1 MFVVTSEEM
10 RRLDRLTIEDIGI
23 PAMVLMENA
32 GRALAEE
39 VPRVAA
45 AQRSGCSGLGSSGGG
60 DRSQCAALYNSGA
73 TDSAPRRERW
83 LVLAGKGNNGGD
95 GFAAARH
102 LMEAGLGVDVALAVP
117 AAELEGVAA
126 AQAAIAAR
134 FGVPCLDAS
143 ASGAPL
149 RWERYSGIVDAL
161 LGTGAAGPPR
171 EPYAALIRAA
181 NASGLPIVAA
191 DIPSGTDAD
200 TGAVHAPCIRA
211 VSTVALAFLK
221 RGLVQHPGAEYAG
234 QVTVAPIG
242 IPTSLARTENVPV
255 RYVTAQ
261 TAAAAL
267 GIDPHRSR
275 AADTHKGT
283 YGHVL
288 VAAGSASMMGAG
300 LLSAGAALRGGSGLV
315 TWALPASL
323 TPLAVNRPPELMLAP
338 LAEAPLPSHHLTPDQ
353 TAAAASPPGSRFTPA
368 AADVPYSGSSP
379 APAGWA
385 GVPPKALV
393 ELASSRSAMLIGPG
407 LGRWPGDTAWLR
419 RVWEETRCP
428 LVVDADALNMA
439 AEAAEFSAWTAP
451 EGRPTILT
459 PHPGEMSRLLGI
471 PTAQVQQDR
480 IGAAI
485 RYAQEHGVVL
495 VLKGAN
501 TVTALPDGRAYV
513 NSTGNPGMATGGAGD
528 VLAGL
533 IVSLLGQG
541 LPAGEAAAMGVY
553 LHGAAGDRAAQLRP
567 GGPASLLAGD
577 IISQL

>member
-39 VPRVAA
+39 VLRIAA
-45 AQRSGCSGLGSSGGG
+45 ASSGG
-60 DRSQCAALYNSGA
+60 SGVE
-73 TDSAPRRERW
+73 DVLRGQRW

-102 LMEAGLGVDVALAVP
+102 LMEAGLAVDVALAVP
-117 AAELEGVAA
+117 AAELAGEAA

-149 RWERYSGIVDAL
+149 LWERYSGVVDAL

-191 DIPSGTDAD
+191 DIPSGMDAD

-211 VSTVALAFLK
+211 ASTVALAFLK

-234 QVTVAPIG
+234 QVSVAPIG
-242 IPTSLARTENVPV
+242 IPASLARRENVPV

-267 GIDPHRSR
+267 GIDPHRPR
-275 AADTHKGT
+275 AADSHKGT

-288 VAAGSASMMGAG
+288 VAAGSATMMGAG
-300 LLSAGAALRGGSGLV
+300 MLAAGSALRGGSGLV

-323 TPLAVNRPPELMLAP
+323 TPLAVCRPLELMLAP
-338 LAEAPLPSHHLTPDQ
+338 LTETPLPVPGPAS
-353 TAAAASPPGSRFTPA
+353 AAAET
-368 AADVPYSGSSP
+368 
-379 APAGWA
+379 GWA
-385 GVPPKALV
+385 AVPP
-393 ELASSRSAMLIGPG
+393 ETLARLATSRSTLLIGPG
-407 LGRWPGDTAWLR
+407 LGRWTGDTAWLR
-419 RVWEETRCP
+419 HVWEEARCP
-428 LVVDADALNMA
+428 LVVDADALNMM
-439 AEAAEFSAWTAP
+439 AEATDFSTWKTP
-451 EGRPTILT
+451 EGRATILT

-471 PTAQVQQDR
+471 PSARVQQDR
-480 IGAAI
+480 IGSAI
-485 RYAQEHGVVL
+485 RYAKEHGVVL
-495 VLKGAN
+495 VLKGAR

-513 NSTGNPGMATGGAGD
+513 NGTGNPGMATGGSGD
-528 VLAGL
+528 VLAGV
-533 IVSLLGQG
+533 IASLLGQG
-541 LPAGEAAAMGVY
+541 LPAGEAAALGVY
-553 LHGAAGDRAAQLRP
+553 LHGTAGDRAAQLRP

-577 IISQL
+577 IIAQL

>member
-32 GRALAEE
+32 GRAIADE
-39 VPRVAA
+39 VLRVAA
-45 AQRSGCSGLGSSGGG
+45 MQRSGGSGPGHSRAGAGSPG
-60 DRSQCAALYNSGA
+60 AAAQHRPIL
-73 TDSAPRRERW
+73 PEHRRERW

-102 LMEAGLGVDVALAVP
+102 LMEAGLAVDVALAVP
-117 AAELEGVAA
+117 AAALDAEAA

-149 RWERYSGIVDAL
+149 HWERYSGVIDAL

-191 DIPSGTDAD
+191 DIPSGMDAD
-200 TGAVHAPCIRA
+200 TGAVHAACIRA

-221 RGLVQHPGAEYAG
+221 RGLVQQPGAEYAG

-242 IPTSLARTENVPV
+242 IPAALASGEKVPV

-300 LLSAGAALRGGSGLV
+300 WLAASAALRGGSGLV
-315 TWALPASL
+315 SWALPASL

-338 LAEAPLPSHHLTPDQ
+338 LAEAPPVAQSL
-353 TAAAASPPGSRFTPA
+353 ASGPA
-368 AADVPYSGSSP
+368 AAPNALPDS
-379 APAGWA
+379 AAAEAGWA
-385 GVPPKALV
+385 AVPPQS
-393 ELASSRSAMLIGPG
+393 LAGLAASHSAMLIGPG

-419 RVWEETRCP
+419 QVWEETRCP
-428 LVVDADALNMA
+428 LVVDADALNMM
-439 AEAAEFSAWTAP
+439 AEAADLPAWKTP

-485 RYAQEHGVVL
+485 RYAKEHGVVL
-495 VLKGAN
+495 VLKGAC
-501 TVTALPDGRAYV
+501 TVTALPNGQAYV
-513 NSTGNPGMATGGAGD
+513 NGTGNPGMATGGAGD

-577 IISQL
+577 IIAQL

>member
-32 GRALAEE
+32 GRAIAQE
-39 VPRVAA
+39 VLRVAA
-45 AQRSGCSGLGSSGGG
+45 VRGGG
-60 DRSQCAALYNSGA
+60 DGGLVSAESGGRSQGVKHSSNAV
-73 TDSAPRRERW
+73 DSAHRRERW

-95 GFAAARH
+95 GFASARH
-102 LMEAGLGVDVALAVP
+102 LMEAGLAVDVALAVP

-191 DIPSGTDAD
+191 DIPSGMDAD
-200 TGAVHAPCIRA
+200 TGAVHAACIRA
-211 VSTVALAFLK
+211 ISTVALAFLK

-242 IPTSLARTENVPV
+242 IPTSLARGENVPV
-255 RYVTAQ
+255 RYVNAQ

-288 VAAGSASMMGAG
+288 VAAGSASMIGAG

-315 TWALPASL
+315 SWALPASL
-323 TPLAVNRPPELMLAP
+323 SPLAVNRPPELMLAP

-353 TAAAASPPGSRFTPA
+353 AAAATSPPRSRFTAAADSPDSR
-368 AADVPYSGSSP
+368 SS
-379 APAGWA
+379 AVPAGWA
-385 GVPPKALV
+385 AVPPQALAG
-393 ELASSRSAMLIGPG
+393 LAASRSAMLIGPG
-407 LGRWPGDTAWLR
+407 LGRWACDTAWLR

-439 AEAAEFSAWTAP
+439 AEATDFSAWKAP

-471 PTAQVQQDR
+471 PTAQIQQDR
-480 IGAAI
+480 IGTAI
-485 RYAQEHGVVL
+485 RYAKEHGVVL
-495 VLKGAN
+495 VLKGAC
-501 TVTALPDGRAYV
+501 TVTALPDGRVYI
-513 NSTGNPGMATGGAGD
+513 NGTGNPGMATGGAGD

-541 LPAGEAAAMGVY
+541 LPAGEAAALGVY

-567 GGPASLLAGD
+567 GSPASLLAGD
-577 IISQL
+577 IIAQL

>member
-39 VPRVAA
+39 VLRVAA
-45 AQRSGCSGLGSSGGG
+45 AHSSG
-60 DRSQCAALYNSGA
+60 AA
-73 TDSAPRRERW
+73 DSAHRRERW

-102 LMEAGLGVDVALAVP
+102 LMEAGLAVDVALAVP

-149 RWERYSGIVDAL
+149 RWERYSGVVDAL

-191 DIPSGTDAD
+191 DIPSGMDAD
-200 TGAVHAPCIRA
+200 TGAVHATCIRA

-242 IPTSLARTENVPV
+242 IPTSLARAEQVPV

-288 VAAGSASMMGAG
+288 MAAGSASMMGAG
-300 LLSAGAALRGGSGLV
+300 LLSTGAALRGGSGLIS
-315 TWALPASL
+315 WALPTSL
-323 TPLAVNRPPELMLAP
+323 MLLAVNRPPELMLAP
-338 LAEAPLPSHHLTPDQ
+338 LAEAPCPSQELTPDP
-353 TAAAASPPGSRFTPA
+353 ASAPDSLRGSRFTA
-368 AADVPYSGSSP
+368 ASAASP
-379 APAGWA
+379 FPAGAESGWA
-385 GVPPKALV
+385 AVPPQALAG
-393 ELASSRSAMLIGPG
+393 LASSRSAMLIGPG

-419 RVWEETRCP
+419 LVWEETRCP

-439 AEAAEFSAWTAP
+439 AEAADFSAWKAP
-451 EGRPTILT
+451 EDRPTILT

-480 IGAAI
+480 IGTAI
-485 RYAQEHGVVL
+485 RYAKDHGVVL
-495 VLKGAN
+495 VLKGAC
-501 TVTALPDGRAYV
+501 TVTALPDGRVYV
-513 NSTGNPGMATGGAGD
+513 NGTGNPGMATGGAGD

-541 LPAGEAAAMGVY
+541 VSAGEAAAMGVY

-567 GGPASLLAGD
+567 GGPASLLASD
-577 IISQL
+577 IIAQL

>member
-32 GRALAEE
+32 GRALAGE
-39 VPRVAA
+39 VLRVAA
-45 AQRSGCSGLGSSGGG
+45 AQRGGGSGLGSSGAG
-60 DRSQCAALYNSGA
+60 DRSQCAASYNSGA
-73 TDSAPRRERW
+73 ADSAHRRERW

-102 LMEAGLGVDVALAVP
+102 LMEAGLAVDVALAVP
-117 AAELEGVAA
+117 AAELEGEAA

-134 FGVPCLDAS
+134 FGVPCLYAS
-143 ASGAPL
+143 ASGVPL
-149 RWERYSGIVDAL
+149 RWERYSGVIDAL

-191 DIPSGTDAD
+191 DIPSGMDAD

-234 QVTVAPIG
+234 MVTVAPIG
-242 IPTSLARTENVPV
+242 IPTSLARAENVPV

-267 GIDPHRSR
+267 GIDPHRPR

-338 LAEAPLPSHHLTPDQ
+338 LAETPLPAYPLAPDPS
-353 TAAAASPPGSRFTPA
+353 ASPASTSAFA
-368 AADVPYSGSSP
+368 APE
-379 APAGWA
+379 AGWA
-385 GVPPKALV
+385 AVPPQALV
-393 ELASSRSAMLIGPG
+393 ELAASRSAMLIGPG

-439 AEAAEFSAWTAP
+439 AEAADFTTWKAP

-485 RYAQEHGVVL
+485 GFAQEHGVVL

-577 IISQL
+577 IIAQL

>member
-32 GRALAEE
+32 GRAIAQEVLRVSASQKSGAGGLGRAESGGSSQG
-39 VPRVAA
+39 A
-45 AQRSGCSGLGSSGGG
+45 AQDQPML
-60 DRSQCAALYNSGA
+60 
-73 TDSAPRRERW
+73 PEHRRERW

-102 LMEAGLGVDVALAVP
+102 LMEAGLAVDVALAVP
-117 AAELEGVAA
+117 AAELAGEAA

-149 RWERYSGIVDAL
+149 RWERYSGVVDAL

-191 DIPSGTDAD
+191 DIPSRMDAD
-200 TGAVHAPCIRA
+200 TGAVHAACIRA

-221 RGLVQHPGAEYAG
+221 RGLVQYPGAEYAG

-242 IPTSLARTENVPV
+242 IPTSLARAEQVPV

-300 LLSAGAALRGGSGLV
+300 LLSTGAALRGGSGLV

-323 TPLAVNRPPELMLAP
+323 TTLAVNRPPELMLAP
-338 LAEAPLPSHHLTPDQ
+338 LAETTLPVPSDTH
-353 TAAAASPPGSRFTPA
+353 ASVPTPA
-368 AADVPYSGSSP
+368 ST
-379 APAGWA
+379 APETGWA
-385 GVPPKALV
+385 AVPAQALAG
-393 ELASSRSAMLIGPG
+393 LASSRSAMLIGPG
-407 LGRWPGDTAWLR
+407 LGRWAGDTAWLR

-439 AEAAEFSAWTAP
+439 AEATDFSAWKAP
-451 EGRPTILT
+451 EGRPMILT

-471 PTAQVQQDR
+471 PTAQIQQDR
-480 IGAAI
+480 IGTAI
-485 RYAQEHGVVL
+485 RYAKEHGVVL
-495 VLKGAN
+495 VLKGAC
-501 TVTALPDGRAYV
+501 TVTALPDGRAFV
-513 NSTGNPGMATGGAGD
+513 NGTGNPGMATGGAGD

-541 LPAGEAAAMGVY
+541 LPPGEAAAIGVY

-577 IISQL
+577 IIAQL

>member
-32 GRALAEE
+32 GRALAQE
-39 VPRVAA
+39 VLRVAA
-45 AQRSGCSGLGSSGGG
+45 AQRGGGSGLGSSGAG
-60 DRSQCAALYNSGA
+60 DRSQGAA
-73 TDSAPRRERW
+73 DSAHRRERW

-102 LMEAGLGVDVALAVP
+102 LMEAGLAVDVALAVP
-117 AAELEGVAA
+117 AAELEGEAA

-149 RWERYSGIVDAL
+149 RWERYSGVIDAL

-191 DIPSGTDAD
+191 DIPSGMDAD

-211 VSTVALAFLK
+211 LSTVALAFLK
-221 RGLVQHPGAEYAG
+221 RGLVQYPGAEYAG
-234 QVTVAPIG
+234 LVAVAPIG
-242 IPTSLARTENVPV
+242 IPTSLARTEKVPV

-267 GIDPHRSR
+267 GIDPHRPR

-353 TAAAASPPGSRFTPA
+353 TAAAA
-368 AADVPYSGSSP
+368 DVPDSGSSA

-385 GVPPKALV
+385 AIPPQALV

-407 LGRWPGDTAWLR
+407 LSRWPGDTAWLR

-439 AEAAEFSAWTAP
+439 AEAADFSTWKAP

-471 PTAQVQQDR
+471 RTAQVQQDR

-485 RYAQEHGVVL
+485 RYAKKHGVVL

-541 LPAGEAAAMGVY
+541 LPAGEAAAIGVF

-567 GGPASLLAGD
+567 GGLASLLAGD
-577 IISQL
+577 IIAQL

>member
-39 VPRVAA
+39 VLRVAA
-45 AQRSGCSGLGSSGGG
+45 AHSS
-60 DRSQCAALYNSGA
+60 SAADNA
-73 TDSAPRRERW
+73 HHRERW

-102 LMEAGLGVDVALAVP
+102 LLEAGLAVDVALAVP
-117 AAELEGVAA
+117 AAALGAEAA

-149 RWERYSGIVDAL
+149 RWERYSGVVDAL

-191 DIPSGTDAD
+191 DIPSGMDAD
-200 TGAVHAPCIRA
+200 TGAVHAACIRA

-234 QVTVAPIG
+234 RVTVAPIG
-242 IPTSLARTENVPV
+242 IPTSLARAENVPV

-267 GIDPHRSR
+267 GIDPHRPR

-315 TWALPASL
+315 SWALPASL

-338 LAEAPLPSHHLTPDQ
+338 LAEAPPAARPLASGQ
-353 TAAAASPPGSRFTPA
+353 TATPGALPDSTSAAAEVSWA
-368 AADVPYSGSSP
+368 A
-379 APAGWA
+379 
-385 GVPPKALV
+385 VPPQSLAN
-393 ELASSRSAMLIGPG
+393 LASSRSAMLIGPG
-407 LGRWPGDTAWLR
+407 LGRWTGDTDWLR
-419 RVWEETRCP
+419 HVWEETRCP

-439 AEAAEFSAWTAP
+439 AEAADFSNWKAP
-451 EGRPTILT
+451 EGRPAILT

-480 IGAAI
+480 IGTAI
-485 RYAQEHGVVL
+485 RYACEHRVVL
-495 VLKGAN
+495 VLKGAC

-513 NSTGNPGMATGGAGD
+513 NGTGNPGMATGGAGD

-553 LHGAAGDRAAQLRP
+553 LHGAAGDRAAQQRP

-577 IISQL
+577 IIAQL